1 MSHEDSGFGAGSL
14 LLSFLLGGIVGAGV
28 ALLVAPQSGA
38 DTRRKLH
45 ELAENAKDKAADYVT
60 HTKETLT
67 SKLDKGKE
75 IYEGRKSAISA
86 AIEAGKQA
94 YEHEVKKESGA

>member
-1 MSHEDSGFGAGSL
+1 MAHEDSGFGTGAL
-14 LLSFLLGGIVGAGV
+14 LLSFLLGGMVGAGV

-45 ELAENAKDKAADYVT
+45 ELAENAKGKATDYVT
-60 HTKETLT
+60 HTKETIA